1 MNPALANFKENAKKM
16 SINKEELFNKCLD
29 MVNDR
34 IDQYNEKMDTISG
47 QNEQHKFHPDFDEYG
62 NKGEM
67 LTEYEK
73 NATYLDR
80 VRSMKETLANLDIE
94 HRSEVVRAGSV
105 VETENGYYF
114 VSVPLGEVD
123 MESGS
128 KVYAISTD
136 APIYKE
142 MEGKK
147 AGDSFNFRDGK
158 VDIVKVH

>member
-1 MNPALANFKENAKKM
+1 M

-29 MVNDR
+29 MVNER
-34 IDQYNEKMDTISG
+34 IDQYNEKMDSISG

-94 HRSEVVRAGSV
+94 HRSEVVRPGSV
-105 VETENGYYF
+105 VETEKGYYF
-114 VSVPLGEVD
+114 VSVPLGEID

-136 APIYKE
+136 APIYQE

>member
-1 MNPALANFKENAKKM
+1 M
-16 SINKEELFNKCLD
+16 SINKEELYHKCLD
-29 MVNDR
+29 MVNER
-34 IDQYNEKMDTISG
+34 IDRYNEKLGTLTG

-73 NATYLDR
+73 NAAYLDR
-80 VRSMKETLANLDIE
+80 VRLMKETLANLDID
-94 HRSEVVRAGSV
+94 HRSEVVRPGSV

-114 VSVPLGEVD
+114 ISVPLGEID

-128 KVYAISTD
+128 KVYAISTE

-142 MEGKK
+142 FEGKK
-147 AGDSFNFRDGK
+147 EGDSFKFRDGEVNIQK
-158 VDIVKVH
+158 VW

>member
-1 MNPALANFKENAKKM
+1 M

-29 MVNDR
+29 TVNDR
-34 IDQYNEKMDTISG
+34 IDQYNKKLNTLTG

-73 NATYLDR
+73 NIAYLDR
-80 VRSMKETLANLDIE
+80 VRIMKETLANLDRN
-94 HRSEVVRAGSV
+94 HRSEVVRPGSV
-105 VETENGYYF
+105 VETKNGYYF
-114 VSVPLGEVD
+114 VSVPLGEID

-128 KVYAISTD
+128 KVYAISSE

-147 AGDSFNFRDGK
+147 EGDSFDFRDGR
-158 VDIVKVH
+158 VEIVKIL

>member
-1 MNPALANFKENAKKM
+1 M

-29 MVNDR
+29 TVNDR
-34 IDQYNEKMDTISG
+34 IDQYNEKLDTISG
-47 QNEQHKFHPDFDEYG
+47 QNEQNKFHPDFDEYG

-73 NATYLDR
+73 NIVNLDR
-80 VRSMKETLANLDIE
+80 VRGMKETLANLDRT
-94 HRSEVVRAGSV
+94 HRSEVVRPGSV
-105 VETENGYYF
+105 VETKNGYYF
-114 VSVPLGEVD
+114 VSVPLGEID

-142 MEGKK
+142 LEGKK
-147 AGDSFNFRDGK
+147 EGDSFDFRDGK
-158 VDIVKVH
+158 VEIVKIL

>member
-1 MNPALANFKENAKKM
+1 M

-34 IDQYNEKMDTISG
+34 IDQYNGKLDTISEK
-47 QNEQHKFHPDFDEYG
+47 NSEANFNPDFDQYG

-73 NATYLDR
+73 NAAYLDR
-80 VRSMKETLANLDIE
+80 VQSMKETLANLDHT
-94 HRSEVVRAGSV
+94 HRSEVVRPGSV
-105 VETENGYYF
+105 VETNSTYYF
-114 VSVPLGEVD
+114 ISIPLGEIDV
-123 MESGS
+123 ENGS

-142 MEGKK
+142 LEGKK
-147 AGDSFNFRDGK
+147 AGDKVNFEGNTFE
-158 VDIVKVH
+158 IVKIH